1 MVKSKKILSLAL
13 ALVMALG
20 VLTMGVFA
28 AKTTPTA
35 TFTVSASASE
45 VATGDEVTITVKAN
59 ATETFYA
66 GPMSLPIEYDAS
78 LFEYVAD
85 SATVANIYGE
95 STTKSAVK
103 ADAGKLTVALTP
115 STSGAVTAPDLNGA
129 NLTVLTFKLKAIGST
144 GSGTVAI
151 ADDQKTAANIDGKFY
166 CGSFDSANPKT
177 AELTEIGQTLN
188 RVSATISYKGGAV
201 EPADLQLAASAQT
214 GIIIDTNKT
223 FGGQYAGVVF
233 GFVQKA
239 ANTFMTNK
247 YLQNNLEASN
257 GGTLEFARPNGKTSG
272 GFGTGTTVTVKN
284 SDGSDTGKVYVVV
297 IFGDV
302 NQDGMITAA
311 DTTIVKGWATKP
323 ATAPANNTVLRMAA
337 NTAYVA
343 NATVLHNIQ
352 TNDTTALKNY
362 VTKNAKATTDLAKLN
377 PVKLAEAQ
385 AKYNNF
391 YQ

>member
-85 SATVANIYGE
+85 SAAVANIYGAG
-95 STTKSAVK
+95 TTKSAVK
-103 ADAGKLTVALTP
+103 AETGKLTVALTP

-144 GSGTVAI
+144 GSSTVAI
-151 ADDQKTAANIDGKFY
+151 ANDQKTADKIGGKFY
-166 CGSFDSANPKT
+166 CGSFDSADPKT

-188 RVSATISYKGGAV
+188 RVDTTISYKSVGTPELVLTQADNGAV
-201 EPADLQLAASAQT
+201 IRNDLCTTSGEFA
-214 GIIIDTNKT
+214 GCVFGIDTINGESIEDFVT
-223 FGGQYAGVVF
+223 TAVGSIEVV
-233 GFVQKA
+233 
-239 ANTFMTNK
+239 AND
-247 YLQNNLEASN
+247 N
-257 GGTLEFARPNGKTSG
+257 GEITTGAKILLKDTSG
-272 GFGTGTTVTVKN
+272 EVV
-284 SDGSDTGKVYVVV
+284 DTYVF
-297 IFGDV
+297 IYFGDV
-302 NQDGMITAA
+302 NGDASVDSADAETIDFHNQFIELLDDDTAA
-311 DTTIVKGWATKP
+311 YYAAELNGDGSIDSADAEMIDFHNQFIELLP
-323 ATAPANNTVLRMAA
+323 AQSELA
-337 NTAYVA
+337 
-343 NATVLHNIQ
+343 Q
-352 TNDTTALKNY
+352 TFSSAW
-362 VTKNAKATTDLAKLN
+362 
-377 PVKLAEAQ
+377 
-385 AKYNNF
+385 
-391 YQ
+391 

>member
-103 ADAGKLTVALTP
+103 AEAGKLTVALTP

-144 GSGTVAI
+144 GSSTVAI
-151 ADDQKTAANIDGKFY
+151 ADDQKTAANIGGKFY
-166 CGSFDSANPKT
+166 CGSFDSADPKT
-177 AELTEIGQTLN
+177 AELTEMGQTLN
-188 RVSATISYKGGAV
+188 RVSATISYKGAV
-201 EPADLQLAASAQT
+201 GTPELVLTAAGEAAGTVISTAHCT
-214 GIIIDTNKT
+214 GDGFDGCVMGIDTLGIYNT
-223 FGGQYAGVVF
+223 ETIADNVTVNNGTMVV
-233 GFVQKA
+233 
-239 ANTFMTNK
+239 NTD
-247 YLQNNLEASN
+247 ASN
-257 GGTLEFARPNGKTSG
+257 GIETTGAVIEVYNNSG
-272 GFGTGTTVTVKN
+272 DLVAKYVFIYFGDLDK
-284 SDGSDTGKVYVVV
+284 DGSVTIADSTICSDYELTYEGLDEE
-297 IFGDV
+297 F
-302 NQDGMITAA
+302 MLLAA
-311 DTTIVKGWATKP
+311 DVDGDSAVTIADATILSDYELTYDP
-323 ATAPANNTVLRMAA
+323 EGSFFNTQAAIAA
-337 NTAYVA
+337 NYAG
-343 NATVLHNIQ
+343 
-352 TNDTTALKNY
+352 
-362 VTKNAKATTDLAKLN
+362 
-377 PVKLAEAQ
+377 
-385 AKYNNF
+385 
-391 YQ
+391 

>member
-85 SATVANIYGE
+85 SATVTNIYGAG
-95 STTKSAVK
+95 TTKSAVK
-103 ADAGKLTVALTP
+103 AEKGKLTVALTP

-144 GSGTVAI
+144 GSSTVAI
-151 ADDQKTAANIDGKFY
+151 ANDQKTAANIGGKFY
-166 CGSFDSANPKT
+166 CGSFDGADPKT
-177 AELTEIGQTLN
+177 AELTEMGQTLN
-188 RVSATISYKGGAV
+188 RVDTTISYKGAAV
-201 EPADLQLAASAQT
+201 EPADLELTAKGT
-214 GIIIDTNKT
+214 EDGVIIDTRIT
-223 FGGQYAGVVF
+223 FGGQYDGAVYGFKQVNATTFRANNNYITNSVQATNEGSLSIARSFNTAGW
-233 GFVQKA
+233 
-239 ANTFMTNK
+239 
-247 YLQNNLEASN
+247 S
-257 GGTLEFARPNGKTSG
+257 
-272 GFGTGTTVTVKN
+272 TGTIITVLNK
-284 SDGSDTGKVYVVV
+284 DGSGSKKYIVI

-302 NQDGMITAA
+302 NCDGLINGN
-311 DTTIVKGWATKP
+311 DTTACKNYIANP
-323 ATAPANNTVLRMAA
+323 ATLTRNEVRMAA
-337 NTAYVA
+337 NCQNVNKTAMLYIL
-343 NATVLHNIQ
+343 NG
-352 TNDTTALKNY
+352 NDTTAIKNY
-362 VTKNAKATTDLAKLN
+362 VANNSLKVSQATLAQTFSSNA
-377 PVKLAEAQ
+377 VHE
-385 AKYNNF
+385 KYK
-391 YQ
+391 

>member
-35 TFTVSASASE
+35 TFTVSSSASE

-66 GPMSLPIEYDAS
+66 GPMSLPIEYNAS

-103 ADAGKLTVALTP
+103 AEAGKLTVALTP

-144 GSGTVAI
+144 GSSTVAI
-151 ADDQKTAANIDGKFY
+151 ADDQKTAANIGGKFY

-177 AELTEIGQTLN
+177 AELTEMGQTLN
-188 RVSATISYKGGAV
+188 RVSATISYAGGSVGTPELVLKQADNGAV
-201 EPADLQLAASAQT
+201 IRNNLCTTSGEFA
-214 GIIIDTNKT
+214 GCVFGIDTANGENIEDFVT
-223 FGGQYAGVVF
+223 TAVGSIEVV
-233 GFVQKA
+233 
-239 ANTFMTNK
+239 ANADGNM
-247 YLQNNLEASN
+247 S
-257 GGTLEFARPNGKTSG
+257 
-272 GFGTGTTVTVKN
+272 TGATILLKDT
-284 SDGSDTGKVYVVV
+284 TGKVVATYVF
-297 IFGDV
+297 IYFGDV
-302 NQDGMITAA
+302 NGDGMVDGTDAVAIKSHDAWVKTFDDDTPEIYAA
-311 DTTIVKGWATKP
+311 DVNGDGMADGTDSVAVKAHDAWIKELP
-323 ATAPANNTVLRMAA
+323 AQSEIAGLFNAA
-337 NTAYVA
+337 W
-343 NATVLHNIQ
+343 
-352 TNDTTALKNY
+352 
-362 VTKNAKATTDLAKLN
+362 
-377 PVKLAEAQ
+377 
-385 AKYNNF
+385 
-391 YQ
+391 

>member
-35 TFTVSASASE
+35 TFTVSSSASE

-66 GPMSLPIEYDAS
+66 GPMSLPIEYNAS

-103 ADAGKLTVALTP
+103 AEAGKLTVALTP

-144 GSGTVAI
+144 GSSTVAI
-151 ADDQKTAANIDGKFY
+151 ADDQKTADNIGGKFY

-188 RVSATISYKGGAV
+188 RVSATISYAGGTATPELVLTDAGKAAGTVISTNHCKGDGFDGCV
-201 EPADLQLAASAQT
+201 M
-214 GIIIDTNKT
+214 GIDTLGINT
-223 FGGQYAGVVF
+223 TEAIADNVTVNNGTMVV
-233 GFVQKA
+233 
-239 ANTFMTNK
+239 NTD
-247 YLQNNLEASN
+247 ASN
-257 GGTLEFARPNGKTSG
+257 GNETTGAVIEVHNNSG
-272 GFGTGTTVTVKN
+272 DLVAKYVFIYFGDLDR
-284 SDGSDTGKVYVVV
+284 DGSVTIADSTICSDYELTYEGLDEE
-297 IFGDV
+297 F
-302 NQDGMITAA
+302 MLLAA
-311 DTTIVKGWATKP
+311 DVDGDSAVTIADATILSDYELTYDP
-323 ATAPANNTVLRMAA
+323 AGSFFNTQAAIAA
-337 NTAYVA
+337 NYAG
-343 NATVLHNIQ
+343 
-352 TNDTTALKNY
+352 
-362 VTKNAKATTDLAKLN
+362 
-377 PVKLAEAQ
+377 
-385 AKYNNF
+385 
-391 YQ
+391 

>member
-144 GSGTVAI
+144 GSSTVAI
-151 ADDQKTAANIDGKFY
+151 ANDQKTAANIGGKFY
-166 CGSFDSANPKT
+166 CGSFDSTNPKT

-188 RVSATISYKGGAV
+188 RVSATISYAGGAA
-201 EPADLQLAASAQT
+201 EPADLAVKADYAST
-214 GIIIDTNKT
+214 GIVIDSQKT
-223 FGGQYAGVVF
+223 FGGKYNGVVY
-233 GFVQKA
+233 GFNLDATVNA
-239 ANTFMTNK
+239 AFYTNR
-247 YLQNNLEASN
+247 LEATN
-257 GGTLEFARPNGKTSG
+257 GGSIKVVKTPYVARPASY
-272 GFGTGTTVTVKN
+272 GTGATVEVYN
-284 SDGSDTGKVYVVV
+284 SDGTLAKTYVIV
-297 IFGDV
+297 ILGDV
-302 NQDGMITAA
+302 NGDGKILATDTQLVFNHVNSVAIIT
-311 DTTIVKGWATKP
+311 DEVKI
-323 ATAPANNTVLRMAA
+323 MAA
-337 NTAYVA
+337 NAAPAAGRTEALKATSMYTI
-343 NATVLHNIQ
+343 NAT
-352 TNDTTALKNY
+352 DTQAVFNAVNGTALDQ
-362 VTKNAKATTDLAKLN
+362 AALA
-377 PVKLAEAQ
+377 ASH
-385 AKYNNF
+385 AKYNKY

>member
-35 TFTVSASASE
+35 TFTVSSSASE

-103 ADAGKLTVALTP
+103 AEAGKLTVALTP

-151 ADDQKTAANIDGKFY
+151 ADDQKTAANIGGKFY

-188 RVSATISYKGGAV
+188 RVDTTISYKGGAV
-201 EPADLQLAASAQT
+201 EAADLELTAKGT
-214 GIIIDTNKT
+214 EDGVVIDTRIT
-223 FGGQYAGVVF
+223 FGGQYDGAVYGFKQVNATTFRANNNYITNSVQATNEGSLSIARSFNTAGW
-233 GFVQKA
+233 
-239 ANTFMTNK
+239 
-247 YLQNNLEASN
+247 S
-257 GGTLEFARPNGKTSG
+257 
-272 GFGTGTTVTVKN
+272 TGTIITVLNK
-284 SDGSDTGKVYVVV
+284 DGSESKKYIVI

-302 NQDGMITAA
+302 NCDGLINGN
-311 DTTIVKGWATKP
+311 DTTACKNYIANP
-323 ATAPANNTVLRMAA
+323 ATLTRNEVRMAA
-337 NTAYVA
+337 NCQNVNKTAMLYIL
-343 NATVLHNIQ
+343 NG
-352 TNDTTALKNY
+352 NDTTAIKNY
-362 VTKNAKATTDLAKLN
+362 VANNSLKVSQATLAQTFSSTA
-377 PVKLAEAQ
+377 VHE
-385 AKYNNF
+385 KYK
-391 YQ
+391 

>member
-35 TFTVSASASE
+35 TFTVSSSASE

-66 GPMSLPIEYDAS
+66 GPMSLPIEYNAS

-103 ADAGKLTVALTP
+103 AEAGKLTVALTP

-144 GSGTVAI
+144 GSSTVAI
-151 ADDQKTAANIDGKFY
+151 ADDQKTADNIGGKFY

-188 RVSATISYKGGAV
+188 RVSATISYAGGTATPELVLTDAGKAAGTVISTNHCKGDGFDGCV
-201 EPADLQLAASAQT
+201 M
-214 GIIIDTNKT
+214 GIDTLGINT
-223 FGGQYAGVVF
+223 TEAIADNVTVNNGTMVV
-233 GFVQKA
+233 
-239 ANTFMTNK
+239 NTD
-247 YLQNNLEASN
+247 ASN
-257 GGTLEFARPNGKTSG
+257 GNETTGAVIEVRNNSG
-272 GFGTGTTVTVKN
+272 DLVAKYVFIYFGDLDR
-284 SDGSDTGKVYVVV
+284 DGSVTIADSTICSDYELTYEGLDEE
-297 IFGDV
+297 F
-302 NQDGMITAA
+302 MLLAA
-311 DTTIVKGWATKP
+311 DVDGDSAVTIADATILSDYELTYDP
-323 ATAPANNTVLRMAA
+323 AGSFFNTQAAIAA
-337 NTAYVA
+337 NYAG
-343 NATVLHNIQ
+343 
-352 TNDTTALKNY
+352 
-362 VTKNAKATTDLAKLN
+362 
-377 PVKLAEAQ
+377 
-385 AKYNNF
+385 
-391 YQ
+391 

>member
-35 TFTVSASASE
+35 TFTVSSSASE

-66 GPMSLPIEYDAS
+66 GPMSLPIEYNAS

-103 ADAGKLTVALTP
+103 AEAGKLTVALTP

-144 GSGTVAI
+144 GSSTVAI
-151 ADDQKTAANIDGKFY
+151 ADDQKTAANIGGKFY

-177 AELTEIGQTLN
+177 AELTEMGQTLN
-188 RVSATISYKGGAV
+188 RVSATISYAGAAGTPELVLKQADNGAV
-201 EPADLQLAASAQT
+201 IRKDLCT
-214 GIIIDTNKT
+214 GTGDFAGCVFGIDTLN
-223 FGGQYAGVVF
+223 GENIED
-233 GFVQKA
+233 FV
-239 ANTFMTNK
+239 
-247 YLQNNLEASN
+247 
-257 GGTLEFARPNGKTSG
+257 
-272 GFGTGTTVTVKN
+272 TTAV
-284 SDGSDTGKVYVVV
+284 GSVEV
-297 IFGDV
+297 
-302 NQDGMITAA
+302 
-311 DTTIVKGWATKP
+311 
-323 ATAPANNTVLRMAA
+323 
-337 NTAYVA
+337 VA
-343 NATVLHNIQ
+343 NADGNISTGATILLKDAAGEVVATYVFIYFGDINGDGAVDITDAAMVEAHDQWVETIDEDTAAYYASDVNSDATVDI
-352 TNDTTALKNY
+352 
-362 VTKNAKATTDLAKLN
+362 TDSA
-377 PVKLAEAQ
+377 AIEAQ
-385 AKYNNF
+385 DQWVESLEAQNVIAKGFNGAW
-391 YQ
+391 

>member
-35 TFTVSASASE
+35 TFTVSASPSE

-66 GPMSLPIEYDAS
+66 GPMSLPIEYDKS

-103 ADAGKLTVALTP
+103 AEAGKLTVALTP

-144 GSGTVAI
+144 GSSTVAI
-151 ADDQKTAANIDGKFY
+151 ANDQKTAANIGGKFY

-188 RVSATISYKGGAV
+188 RVSATISYAGGAA
-201 EPADLQLAASAQT
+201 EPADLAVKADYAST
-214 GIIIDTNKT
+214 GIVIDSQKT
-223 FGGQYAGVVF
+223 FGGKYNGVVY
-233 GFVQKA
+233 GFNLDATVNA
-239 ANTFMTNK
+239 AFYTNR
-247 YLQNNLEASN
+247 LEATN
-257 GGTLEFARPNGKTSG
+257 GGSIKVVKTPYVARPASY
-272 GFGTGTTVTVKN
+272 GTGATVEVYN
-284 SDGSDTGKVYVVV
+284 SDGTLAKTYVIV
-297 IFGDV
+297 ILGDV
-302 NQDGMITAA
+302 NGDGKILATDTQLVFNHVNSVAIIT
-311 DTTIVKGWATKP
+311 DEVKI
-323 ATAPANNTVLRMAA
+323 MAA
-337 NTAYVA
+337 NAAPAAGRTEALKATSMYTI
-343 NATVLHNIQ
+343 NAT
-352 TNDTTALKNY
+352 DTQAVFNAVNGTALDQ
-362 VTKNAKATTDLAKLN
+362 AALA
-377 PVKLAEAQ
+377 ASH
-385 AKYNNF
+385 AKYNKY

>member
-66 GPMSLPIEYDAS
+66 GPMSLPIEYDSS

-103 ADAGKLTVALTP
+103 AEAGKLTVALTP

-144 GSGTVAI
+144 GSSTVAI
-151 ADDQKTAANIDGKFY
+151 ADDQKTAANIGGKFY

-188 RVSATISYKGGAV
+188 RVSATISYKGGAA
-201 EPADLQLAASAQT
+201 EPADLAVKADYAST
-214 GIIIDTNKT
+214 GIVIDSQKT
-223 FGGQYAGVVF
+223 FGGKYNGVVY
-233 GFVQKA
+233 GFNLDATVNA
-239 ANTFMTNK
+239 AFYTNR
-247 YLQNNLEASN
+247 LEATN
-257 GGTLEFARPNGKTSG
+257 GGSIKVVKTPYVARPASY
-272 GFGTGTTVTVKN
+272 GTGATVEVYN
-284 SDGSDTGKVYVVV
+284 SDGTLAKTYVIV
-297 IFGDV
+297 ILGDV
-302 NQDGMITAA
+302 NGDGKILATDTQLVFNHVNSVAIIT
-311 DTTIVKGWATKP
+311 DEVKI
-323 ATAPANNTVLRMAA
+323 MAA
-337 NTAYVA
+337 NAAPAAGRTEALKATSMYTI
-343 NATVLHNIQ
+343 NAT
-352 TNDTTALKNY
+352 DTQAVFNAVNGTALDQ
-362 VTKNAKATTDLAKLN
+362 AALA
-377 PVKLAEAQ
+377 ASH
-385 AKYNNF
+385 AKYNKY

>member
-35 TFTVSASASE
+35 TFTVSASPSE

-66 GPMSLPIEYDAS
+66 GPMSLPIEYDKS

-103 ADAGKLTVALTP
+103 AEAGKLTVALTP

-144 GSGTVAI
+144 GSSTVAI
-151 ADDQKTAANIDGKFY
+151 ANDQKTAANIGGKFY

-201 EPADLQLAASAQT
+201 EAADLELTAKGT
-214 GIIIDTNKT
+214 EDGVVIDTRIT
-223 FGGQYAGVVF
+223 FGGQYDGAVYGFKQVNATTFRANNNYITNSVQATNEGSLSIARSFNTAGW
-233 GFVQKA
+233 
-239 ANTFMTNK
+239 
-247 YLQNNLEASN
+247 S
-257 GGTLEFARPNGKTSG
+257 
-272 GFGTGTTVTVKN
+272 TGTIITVLNK
-284 SDGSDTGKVYVVV
+284 DGSESKKYIVI

-302 NQDGMITAA
+302 NCDGLINGN
-311 DTTIVKGWATKP
+311 DTTACKNYIANP
-323 ATAPANNTVLRMAA
+323 ATLTRNEVRMAA
-337 NTAYVA
+337 NCQNVNKTAMLYIL
-343 NATVLHNIQ
+343 NG
-352 TNDTTALKNY
+352 NDTTAIKNY
-362 VTKNAKATTDLAKLN
+362 VANNSLKVSQATLAQTFSSTA
-377 PVKLAEAQ
+377 VHE
-385 AKYNNF
+385 KYK
-391 YQ
+391 

>member
-59 ATETFYA
+59 ATEPFYA
-66 GPMSLPIEYDAS
+66 GPMSLPIEYDSS

-103 ADAGKLTVALTP
+103 AEAGKLTVALTP

-144 GSGTVAI
+144 GSSTVAI
-151 ADDQKTAANIDGKFY
+151 ADDQKTAANIGGKFY

-188 RVSATISYKGGAV
+188 RVSATISYKGGAA
-201 EPADLQLAASAQT
+201 EPADLAVKADYAST
-214 GIIIDTNKT
+214 GIVIDSQKT
-223 FGGQYAGVVF
+223 FGGKYNGVVY
-233 GFVQKA
+233 GFNLDATVNA
-239 ANTFMTNK
+239 AFYTNR
-247 YLQNNLEASN
+247 LEATN
-257 GGTLEFARPNGKTSG
+257 GGSIKVVKTPYVARPASY
-272 GFGTGTTVTVKN
+272 GTGATVEVYN
-284 SDGSDTGKVYVVV
+284 SDGTLAKTYVIV
-297 IFGDV
+297 ILGDV
-302 NQDGMITAA
+302 NGDGKILATDTQLVFNHVNSVAIIT
-311 DTTIVKGWATKP
+311 DEVKI
-323 ATAPANNTVLRMAA
+323 MAA
-337 NTAYVA
+337 NAAPAAGRTEALKATSMYTI
-343 NATVLHNIQ
+343 NAT
-352 TNDTTALKNY
+352 DTQAVFNAVNGTALDQ
-362 VTKNAKATTDLAKLN
+362 AALA
-377 PVKLAEAQ
+377 ASH
-385 AKYNNF
+385 AKYNKY

>member
-13 ALVMALG
+13 AFVMALS

-66 GPMSLPIEYDAS
+66 GPMSLPIEYDKS

-103 ADAGKLTVALTP
+103 AEAGKLTVALTP

-144 GSGTVAI
+144 GSSTVAI
-151 ADDQKTAANIDGKFY
+151 ANDQKTADNIGGKFY

-201 EPADLQLAASAQT
+201 GTPELVLTARGTEMGTVIDRTSTCNDYA
-214 GIIIDTNKT
+214 GYVYGIDTLVDGESILDFVKT
-223 FGGQYAGVVF
+223 DVGSVEVVENEN
-233 GFVQKA
+233 GMVSTGATIVLKDAKGEVIETYVFV
-239 ANTFMTNK
+239 
-247 YLQNNLEASN
+247 Y
-257 GGTLEFARPNGKTSG
+257 
-272 GFGTGTTVTVKN
+272 
-284 SDGSDTGKVYVVV
+284 
-297 IFGDV
+297 FGDV
-302 NQDGMITAA
+302 NGDGMIDLSDSDVIESSAVFIEEIGEGTATFMSA
-311 DTTIVKGWATKP
+311 DVEVDGMLDLSDSDAIEAQCVF
-323 ATAPANNTVLRMAA
+323 
-337 NTAYVA
+337 
-343 NATVLHNIQ
+343 I
-352 TNDTTALKNY
+352 
-362 VTKNAKATTDLAKLN
+362 TDL
-377 PVKLAEAQ
+377 PTQYELAALH
-385 AKYNNF
+385 AASL
-391 YQ
+391 

>member
-66 GPMSLPIEYDAS
+66 GPMSLPIEYDSS

-103 ADAGKLTVALTP
+103 AEAGKLTVALTP

-144 GSGTVAI
+144 GSSTVAI
-151 ADDQKTAANIDGKFY
+151 ADDQKTAANIGGKFY
-166 CGSFDSANPKT
+166 CGSFDSADPKT
-177 AELTEIGQTLN
+177 AELTEMGQTLN
-188 RVSATISYKGGAV
+188 RVSATISYKGAAGTPELVLTQADNGAV
-201 EPADLQLAASAQT
+201 IRNNLCTTSGEFA
-214 GIIIDTNKT
+214 GCVFGIDTLNGENIEDFVTTAVGSIEVVANADGNMSTGAKILLKDA
-223 FGGQYAGVVF
+223 AGEVV
-233 GFVQKA
+233 A
-239 ANTFMTNK
+239 T
-247 YLQNNLEASN
+247 
-257 GGTLEFARPNGKTSG
+257 
-272 GFGTGTTVTVKN
+272 
-284 SDGSDTGKVYVVV
+284 YVF
-297 IFGDV
+297 IYFGDV
-302 NQDGMITAA
+302 NGDGAVDITDAATVEAHDQWVETIEEDTAA
-311 DTTIVKGWATKP
+311 YYASDVNYDAVVDITDS
-323 ATAPANNTVLRMAA
+323 AA
-337 NTAYVA
+337 
-343 NATVLHNIQ
+343 I
-352 TNDTTALKNY
+352 
-362 VTKNAKATTDLAKLN
+362 
-377 PVKLAEAQ
+377 EAQ
-385 AKYNNF
+385 DQWVEALEAQNVIAKGFNGAW
-391 YQ
+391 

>member
-85 SATVANIYGE
+85 SAAVANIYGAG
-95 STTKSAVK
+95 TTKSAVK
-103 ADAGKLTVALTP
+103 AETGKLTVALTP

-144 GSGTVAI
+144 GSSTVAI
-151 ADDQKTAANIDGKFY
+151 ANDQKTADKIGGKFY
-166 CGSFDSANPKT
+166 CGSFDSADPKT

-188 RVSATISYKGGAV
+188 RVDTTISYKSVGTPELVLTAAGEAAGTV
-201 EPADLQLAASAQT
+201 ISTNYCTAD
-214 GIIIDTNKT
+214 GFDGCVMGIDTLGIYTTENIANNVT
-223 FGGQYAGVVF
+223 VNNGTMVV
-233 GFVQKA
+233 
-239 ANTFMTNK
+239 NTD
-247 YLQNNLEASN
+247 ASN
-257 GGTLEFARPNGKTSG
+257 GIETTGAVIEVYNNSG
-272 GFGTGTTVTVKN
+272 DLVAKYVFIYFGDLDRDGSITGTDASFCNDYELTYEGLDEEFMLLAADIDADTSVTGT
-284 SDGSDTGKVYVVV
+284 DGSILADYELTYDPEGCFY
-297 IFGDV
+297 
-302 NQDGMITAA
+302 NTQAA
-311 DTTIVKGWATKP
+311 I
-323 ATAPANNTVLRMAA
+323 AA
-337 NTAYVA
+337 NYA
-343 NATVLHNIQ
+343 
-352 TNDTTALKNY
+352 
-362 VTKNAKATTDLAKLN
+362 
-377 PVKLAEAQ
+377 
-385 AKYNNF
+385 
-391 YQ
+391 

>member
-66 GPMSLPIEYDAS
+66 GPMSLPIEYDSS

-103 ADAGKLTVALTP
+103 AEAGKLTVALTP

-144 GSGTVAI
+144 GSSTVAI
-151 ADDQKTAANIDGKFY
+151 ADDQKTAANIGGKFY
-166 CGSFDSANPKT
+166 CGSFDSADPKT
-177 AELTEIGQTLN
+177 AELTEMGQTLN
-188 RVSATISYKGGAV
+188 RVSATISYKGAVGTPELVLTQADNGAV
-201 EPADLQLAASAQT
+201 IRNNLCTTSGEFA
-214 GIIIDTNKT
+214 GCVFGIDTLNGENIEDFVTTAVGSIEVVANADGNMSTGAKILLKDA
-223 FGGQYAGVVF
+223 AGEVV
-233 GFVQKA
+233 A
-239 ANTFMTNK
+239 T
-247 YLQNNLEASN
+247 
-257 GGTLEFARPNGKTSG
+257 
-272 GFGTGTTVTVKN
+272 
-284 SDGSDTGKVYVVV
+284 YVF
-297 IFGDV
+297 IYFGDV
-302 NQDGMITAA
+302 NGDGAVDITDAATVEAHDQWVETIEEDTAA
-311 DTTIVKGWATKP
+311 YYASDVNYDAVVDITDS
-323 ATAPANNTVLRMAA
+323 AA
-337 NTAYVA
+337 
-343 NATVLHNIQ
+343 I
-352 TNDTTALKNY
+352 
-362 VTKNAKATTDLAKLN
+362 
-377 PVKLAEAQ
+377 EAQ
-385 AKYNNF
+385 DQWVEALEAQNVIAKGFNGAW
-391 YQ
+391 

>member
-66 GPMSLPIEYDAS
+66 GPMSLPIEYDSS

-103 ADAGKLTVALTP
+103 AEAGKLTVALTP

-144 GSGTVAI
+144 GSSTVAI
-151 ADDQKTAANIDGKFY
+151 ADDQKTAANIGGKFY

-188 RVSATISYKGGAV
+188 RVSATISYKGGAA
-201 EPADLQLAASAQT
+201 EPADLAVKADYVST
-214 GIIIDTNKT
+214 GIVIDSQKT
-223 FGGQYAGVVF
+223 FGGKYNGVVY
-233 GFVQKA
+233 GFNLDATVNA
-239 ANTFMTNK
+239 AFYTNR
-247 YLQNNLEASN
+247 LEATN
-257 GGTLEFARPNGKTSG
+257 GGSIKVVKTPYVARPASY
-272 GFGTGTTVTVKN
+272 GTGATVEVYN
-284 SDGSDTGKVYVVV
+284 SDGTLAKTYVIV
-297 IFGDV
+297 ILGDV
-302 NQDGMITAA
+302 NGDGKILATDTQLVFNHVNSVAIIT
-311 DTTIVKGWATKP
+311 DEVKI
-323 ATAPANNTVLRMAA
+323 MAA
-337 NTAYVA
+337 NAAPAAGRTEALKATSMYTI
-343 NATVLHNIQ
+343 NAT
-352 TNDTTALKNY
+352 DTQAVFNAVNGTALDQ
-362 VTKNAKATTDLAKLN
+362 AALA
-377 PVKLAEAQ
+377 ASH
-385 AKYNNF
+385 AKYNKY